1 MSFKA
6 TEEQVK
12 AVELTNEYR
21 TLKLSALAGAAKT
34 STCTL
39 VAEANPVQSLYL
51 AFNKTMADDA
61 QIGQSIIWSDLK
73 KKVSDKFPADF
84 QTVVDG
90 GWYKQEDQLTIK
102 KYLGISNKVAI
113 AKKTSTDDLEF

>member
-61 QIGQSIIWSDLK
+61 KGR
-73 KKVSDKFPADF
+73 FPDHVEVRTTHSLAYRVF
-84 QTVVDG
+84 GRKYAHKLMRPSG
-90 GWYKQEDQLTIK
+90 G
-102 KYLGISNKVAI
+102 
-113 AKKTSTDDLEF
+113 

>member
-39 VAEANPVQSLYL
+39 VAEANPVQSLDKQVELIRASEFGYI
-51 AFNKTMADDA
+51 M
-61 QIGQSIIWSDLK
+61 SDM
-73 KKVSDKFPADF
+73 DKFIEGPIPD
-84 QTVVDG
+84 
-90 GWYKQEDQLTIK
+90 Y
-102 KYLGISNKVAI
+102 N
-113 AKKTSTDDLEF
+113 DDMPSDNNHWSRAGAEQWHTPYEE